1 MISRILFATD
11 LGLYSPYL
19 MRQLVRL
26 TSKMKARVDIVHVIE
41 PMGVFAESIINAY
54 VPEKDRRYLR
64 QHGLNDVKNK
74 IKQQVEGTLR
84 NDYHEILSQIELG
97 EVIIDIGFPS
107 EVIIQKACALESDLI
122 LLGSHGRSAF
132 QGGAVGAVVSKV
144 LGNSPIPV
152 LIVPM
157 INLGDVD
164 RLNN

>member
-26 TSKMKARVDIVHVIE
+26 TSKMEARVDIVHVIE

-74 IKQQVEGTLR
+74 IESALR
-84 NDYHEILSQIELG
+84 NDYQEILSQIELG
-97 EVIIDIGFPS
+97 EVIIEIGFPS
-107 EVIIQKACALESDLI
+107 EMIIQKACALESDMI

-132 QGGAVGAVVSKV
+132 QGGAMGAVVSKV

>member
-132 QGGAVGAVVSKV
+132 QGGAMGAVVSKV